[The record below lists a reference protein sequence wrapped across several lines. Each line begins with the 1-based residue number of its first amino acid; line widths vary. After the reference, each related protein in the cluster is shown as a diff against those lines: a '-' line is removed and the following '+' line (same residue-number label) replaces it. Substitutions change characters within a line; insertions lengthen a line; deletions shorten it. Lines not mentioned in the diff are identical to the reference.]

1 MKIPPRFKNSRA
13 VYVVLAFVLWLGSAS
28 GMAHAQANI
37 SSSNRL
43 LAKLQTQA
51 TIKVIVTAR
60 DHAQNRQITSRY
72 SVVDPE
78 PGLIERYKKPK
89 KLKLVREFKHLPQSV
104 YEVDVAGLQELLDD
118 PNVSVH
124 ENRIARPSLAQSVK
138 RVYPSQ
144 EYSPYHGDNDWAV
157 AVIDSGVNSSHPML
171 ASKVVSEAC
180 YSTTDTS
187 ALDVDQHYFSLC
199 PGGAQ
204 SSVASGSAQDC
215 SLSIEGCGHGTAM
228 AGIAV
233 GNGAG
238 RLGVAKDG
246 NIISLKVVSQTSDFD
261 VCDNAPCAVIF
272 EDDLLLAL
280 DRVLTL
286 SSSFKIAAVNMSLN
300 FDVLAADG
308 TCDGDPLKP
317 AIDML
322 RDEGIV
328 SVISTGNDGSL
339 DKLRSPSCIS
349 TSFSVGATLDTSDA
363 LWEGEGT
370 TDPLDGTN
378 RSRNMDMFAPGA
390 NILTARGT
398 GYATVN
404 GTSASAAHVSGAWVA
419 ARHAWPVATITQLEN
434 LIRSKGP
441 VVFSA
446 SGQSKRRLDL
456 TSILDSIDPGS
467 QDDPNPPIPLA
478 GVYLLLLDED

>member
-1 MKIPPRFKNSRA
+1 MRKLRIQRKSAIVQA
-13 VYVVLAFVLWLGSAS
+13 VIALCVWFGVNGELVY
-28 GMAHAQANI
+28 AQTGI
-37 SSSNRL
+37 SPSNRL
-43 LAKLQTQA
+43 LAKLQTSE

-60 DHAQNRQITSRY
+60 DQAHNRQISSRY
-72 SVVDPE
+72 AVVDTGPS
-78 PGLIERYKKPK
+78 LLDRYKNPK
-89 KLKLVREFKHLPQSV
+89 KLKLIREFKRLPQSV
-104 YEVDVAGLQELLDD
+104 YQVDAAGLQELLED

-124 ENRIARPSLAQSVK
+124 ENRIARASLAQSVK
-138 RVYPSQ
+138 RIYPSQ
-144 EYSPYHGDNDWAV
+144 KFSPYHGDNDWVV
-157 AVIDSGVNSSHPML
+157 AVIDSGVNSNHPML
-171 ASKVVSEAC
+171 VGKVVSEAC

-187 ALDVDQHYFSLC
+187 ALDADQHYFSLC

-246 NIISLKVVSQTSDFD
+246 KIISLKTVSQTSDFD
-261 VCDNAPCAVIF
+261 NCDNAPCAVHF
-272 EDDLLLAL
+272 EEDLLLAL
-280 DRVLTL
+280 DRVLVL

-328 SVISTGNDGSL
+328 TVISAGNDSENT
-339 DKLRSPSCIS
+339 LRSPSCIS
-349 TSFSVGATLDTSDA
+349 TSFSVGATLDTSDT
-363 LWEGEGT
+363 LWEVSSE
-370 TDPLDGTN
+370 LGTN
-378 RSRNMDMFAPGA
+378 RSRNMDLFAPGA
-390 NILTARGT
+390 NITTAT
-398 GYATVN
+398 GSSYATVN

-419 ARHAWPVATITQLEN
+419 ARHAWPTASVGQLEN

-441 VVFSA
+441 VVFSD

-456 TSILDSIDPGS
+456 TAILDSIDPGS
-467 QDDPNPPIPLA
+467 QDNPNPVPLTA
-478 GVYLLLLDED
+478 VYLLLLEDE

>member
-1 MKIPPRFKNSRA
+1 MRMLTKFDMTHA
-13 VYVVLAFVLWLGSAS
+13 MVFALLLFVGCVGAASAAS
-28 GMAHAQANI
+28 SQGLV

-43 LAKLQTQA
+43 LTKLQTEK

-60 DHAQNRQITSRY
+60 DQEHNRKLGSRY
-72 SVVDPE
+72 AVIADE
-78 PGLIERYKKPK
+78 PNLLKRYANPK
-89 KLKLVREFKHLPQSV
+89 KLKLVRQFKRLPQSV
-104 YEVDVAGLQELLDD
+104 YEVDIAGLQELLDD

-144 EYSPYHGDNDWAV
+144 EFSPYHGDNDWAV
-157 AVIDSGVNSSHPML
+157 AVIDSGVNGSHPML
-171 ASKVVSEAC
+171 AGKVVSEAC

-187 ALDVDQHYFSLC
+187 APDADQHYFSLC

-204 SSVASGSAQDC
+204 SSVASGSGQDC

-261 VCDNAPCAVIF
+261 ICDNAPCAVIF
-272 EDDLLLAL
+272 EDDLLLAI

-286 SSSFKIAAVNMSLN
+286 NSSFKIAAVNMSLN
-300 FDVLAADG
+300 FDVLADDG

-328 SVISTGNDGSL
+328 TVISSGNDGSL

-349 TSFSVGATLDTSDA
+349 TSFSVGATFDTSDS
-363 LWEGEGT
+363 LWP
-370 TDPLDGTN
+370 DTN
-378 RSRNMDMFAPGA
+378 RSRNIDLFAPGA
-390 NILTARGT
+390 NILTAQGG

-419 ARHAWPVATITQLEN
+419 ARHAWPAATIGQLEG

-441 VVFSA
+441 VVFTA
-446 SGQSKRRLDL
+446 SSQSKRRLDVK
-456 TSILDSIDPGS
+456 SILDSIDPGS
-467 QDDPNPPIPLA
+467 QNNPNPPKLA
-478 GVYLLLLDED
+478 GIFLLLLDEE